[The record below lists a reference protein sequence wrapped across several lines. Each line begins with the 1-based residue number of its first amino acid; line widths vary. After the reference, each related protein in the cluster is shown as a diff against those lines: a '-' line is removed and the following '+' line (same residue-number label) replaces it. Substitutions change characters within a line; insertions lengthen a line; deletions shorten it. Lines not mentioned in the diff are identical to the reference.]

1 MILLILATLLA
12 VYFTFTTI
20 NTYSEVVYVESDLD
34 KQNYIIRRGKA
45 KTPEYLKE
53 SANVLSEINVRVTKL
68 IQHLQK
74 KYNND
79 TSKNYWIKHLINNY
93 KANILSEAAIDSRYT
108 TFTVDK
114 QDMHICLR
122 SRDASEK
129 IYNINLLMYVVLHE
143 LAHLC
148 NYDRYDYPIQG
159 HGPEFVD
166 IFKTLVSEAVNIGI
180 YEYIDYAR
188 APQEYC
194 GIMINTS
201 VLPQEKIQFYV
212 EQARKLD

>member
-1 MILLILATLLA
+1 MILLILATILV

-34 KQNYIIRRGKA
+34 KKNYVIRRGKN

-68 IQHLQK
+68 IQHMQR
-74 KYNND
+74 KYKDD
-79 TSKNYWIKHLINNY
+79 TSKNYWIKHLVNNY
-93 KANILSEAAIDSRYT
+93 QANILSEAAIDSRYT

-122 SRDASEK
+122 SRDPSEK
-129 IYNINLLMYVVLHE
+129 VYNINLLMYVVLHE

-148 NYDRYDYPIQG
+148 NYDRYSYPIQG
-159 HGPEFVD
+159 HGAEFVN

-180 YEYIDYAR
+180 YEYTDYSR
-188 APQEYC
+188 TPQEYC

-201 VLPQEKIQFYV
+201 VLPQEKIDFYL
-212 EQARKLD
+212 EQVRKLE

>member
-1 MILLILATLLA
+1 MILLILATILV

-34 KQNYIIRRGKA
+34 KKNYVIRRGKN

-53 SANVLSEINVRVTKL
+53 SANVLSEINVRVTQL
-68 IQHLQK
+68 VQHLQK

-79 TSKNYWIKHLINNY
+79 TSKNYWIRHLGKNY
-93 KANILSEAAIDSRYT
+93 QANILSEAAIDSRYT

-122 SRDASEK
+122 SRDQSEK
-129 IYNINLLMYVVLHE
+129 VYNINLLMYVVLHE

-148 NYDRYDYPIQG
+148 NYDRYSYPIQG
-159 HGPEFVD
+159 HGAEFVN
-166 IFKTLVSEAVNIGI
+166 IFKILVSEAVNIGI
-180 YEYIDYAR
+180 YKYTDYSR
-188 APQEYC
+188 EPQEYC

-201 VLPQEKIQFYV
+201 VLPQERIEFYV
-212 EQARKLD
+212 AQARALD